1 MPKEN
6 TMPSYGWRQTN
17 LFDEVEAS
25 RLPPLN
31 EALQQRVTSLLAQW
45 LRELA
50 RTIET
55 EASNEQ
61 DQR

>member
-1 MPKEN
+1 
-6 TMPSYGWRQTN
+6 MPSYGLRQTN
-17 LFDEVEAS
+17 LFEEVEAS
-25 RLPPLN
+25 RLPPLS
-31 EALQQRVTSLLAQW
+31 EVLQKRVTSLLAQW

-55 EASNEQ
+55 EASDEQ